1 MLVNLRIVP
10 PFLPKLEAVCGSR
23 ALRWLPRC
31 APQKA
36 MRLCFFTTL
45 AVASSHAFV
54 VVPSAHAQT
63 LAARRVAPLPRA
75 GHVVAISTYS
85 QWDVLFNRGKVHR
98 VCVLPTLTC
107 TNAAWSMR
115 PALPPSHI
123 PLQSD
128 LIKTSSFTPPP
139 AKRSASVLRLCR
151 PVLAPQI
158 QRETQEVLLRAKRA
172 EFQWYVD
179 QLTVSV
185 DLILVPIWYAV
196 GIELG
201 LV

>member
-1 MLVNLRIVP
+1 
-10 PFLPKLEAVCGSR
+10 
-23 ALRWLPRC
+23 
-31 APQKA
+31 
-36 MRLCFFTTL
+36 MRLCLFTTL

-54 VVPSAHAQT
+54 VVPSAHAQP

-85 QWDVLFNRGKVHR
+85 QWDVLFNREKVHR

-107 TNAAWSMR
+107 TNAAWPVR

-128 LIKTSSFTPPP
+128 LIIHAATRQT
-139 AKRSASVLRLCR
+139 LRLSDAALPPRSC
-151 PVLAPQI
+151 PQI
-158 QRETQEVLLRAKRA
+158 QRETQEALLRAKTA

-179 QLTVSV
+179 QLTVFGT
-185 DLILVPIWYAV
+185 LILVSIWYAV

>member
-1 MLVNLRIVP
+1 
-10 PFLPKLEAVCGSR
+10 
-23 ALRWLPRC
+23 
-31 APQKA
+31 
-36 MRLCFFTTL
+36 MRLCLFTTL

-54 VVPSAHAQT
+54 VVPSAHAQP

-85 QWDVLFNRGKVHR
+85 QWDVLFNREKVNQ

-107 TNAAWSMR
+107 TNAAWPVR
-115 PALPPSHI
+115 NALPPSHI

-128 LIKTSSFTPPP
+128 LIIHAATRQTL
-139 AKRSASVLRLCR
+139 SASVLRLCR

-158 QRETQEVLLRAKRA
+158 QRETQEVLLRANRA
-172 EFQWYVD
+172 TFQSYVH

-185 DLILVPIWYAV
+185 TLILVSIWYAV
-196 GIELG
+196 GIVLG